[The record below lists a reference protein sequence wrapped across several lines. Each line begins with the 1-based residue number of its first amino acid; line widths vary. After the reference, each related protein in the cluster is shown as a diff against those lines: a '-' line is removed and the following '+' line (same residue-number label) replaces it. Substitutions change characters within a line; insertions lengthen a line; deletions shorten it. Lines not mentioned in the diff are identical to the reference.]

1 MHLNLH
7 QIFHDF
13 YIQISFSLACFIK
26 AFTYFVQTTALC
38 VCLLIHV
45 EITSLTKEN
54 HMIEDPRKFEVENK

>member
-1 MHLNLH
+1 MISAFKFHLVWH
-7 QIFHDF
+7 A
-13 YIQISFSLACFIK
+13 SLK

-38 VCLLIHV
+38 VCLLFHV